1 MTRIIAVA
9 NQKGGVGKTTTVINL
24 GASLAVNNKDV
35 LIVDLDPQAN
45 ATSGLGLPQGGLD
58 GMLALIAGK
67 KPLSE
72 LVARTEVEGLYIIPG
87 STDMAGLET
96 ELATQEKR
104 EYFLDRALTGKV
116 EKYSYVLI
124 DCPPSLG
131 LLTVNALVAADSV
144 LLTVQSEYYALE
156 GLSHLLQTISRVR
169 AAWNRKL
176 LLFGVV
182 ITMYDSRLKLS
193 REVFEEARSHL
204 GKALFHTTIP
214 RNVKLSEAPSFGKP
228 AILYDPFSKGAGSYL
243 SLAREV
249 MER

>member
-24 GASLAVNNKDV
+24 GACLAVNNRDV
-35 LIVDLDPQAN
+35 LVVDLDPQAN
-45 ATSGLGLPQGGLD
+45 ATSGLGRQQA
-58 GMLALIAGK
+58 GMEGMHALIAGRR
-67 KPLSE
+67 PLDE
-72 LVARTEVEGLYIIPG
+72 LIVGTDIEGLDLVPG

-96 ELATQEKR
+96 ELASQDKR
-104 EYFLDRALTGKV
+104 EFFLDRALRGRV
-116 EKYSYVLI
+116 ERYSYVLI

-131 LLTVNALVAADSV
+131 LLTVNGLVAADSV
-144 LLTVQSEYYALE
+144 ILPVQSEYYALE
-156 GLSHLLQTISRVR
+156 GLSHLLQTIARVR
-169 AAWNRKL
+169 SAWNRRL

-182 ITMYDSRLKLS
+182 VTMYDSRLKLS
-193 REVFEEARSHL
+193 REVFEEARAHL
-204 GKALFHTTIP
+204 GKALFNTTIP
-214 RNVKLSEAPSFGKP
+214 RNVKLGEAPSFGKP

>member
-24 GASLAVNNKDV
+24 GASLAVNDRDV

-45 ATSGLGLPQGGLD
+45 ATSGLGAEQVGLE
-58 GMLALIAGK
+58 GMYALMEGR

-72 LVARTEVEGLYIIPG
+72 TIVGTDVEGLDLVPG
-87 STDMAGLET
+87 STDMAGLEI
-96 ELATQEKR
+96 ELASQEKR
-104 EYFLDRALTGKV
+104 EFFLDRALKGQV

-131 LLTVNALVAADSV
+131 LLTVNGLVAADSV
-144 LLTVQSEYYALE
+144 LLPVQSEYYALE

-169 AAWNRKL
+169 SAWNRRL

-182 ITMYDSRLKLS
+182 MTMYDSRLKLS
-193 REVFEEARSHL
+193 REVFDEASAHL

-228 AILYDPFSKGAGSYL
+228 VILYDPFSKGAGSYL
-243 SLAREV
+243 SLAKEV